1 MGSLYRKRKMTQSVE
16 SRAWGWT
23 RPIRSSCQLEV
34 SLTPIILATQEAE
47 IRRIWVQ
54 SQPPYLE
61 KPFTKIGLMEWLKV
75 KALSSSPS
83 TAKEKKKKSGSI
95 WIKEFA
101 MFAQLNFDLLW
112 VSGSLCLPFPC
123 LLSKSVYRGYP
134 ALYCH
139 CMLDMCGWQIP
150 CCLCHRCSLW
160 ELYMK
165 NLTWGSAAAPGPD
178 GKAGS
183 WISRW
188 YHDGRRLWRPLEG
201 KSKGNLLEGCK

>member
-61 KPFTKIGLMEWLKV
+61 KLFTKIGLMEWLKV

-83 TAKEKKKKSGSI
+83 TAKEKRKVGQYLNQGICNVCSA
-95 WIKEFA
+95 EFWLA
-101 MFAQLNFDLLW
+101 VGQWLPLPPISLSFEQECLQGLSCTVLSLYVGHVWMADTLLLMSQVLTLRTVHEEPHLRKCSCTWTWWEGRLLDLTL
-112 VSGSLCLPFPC
+112 
-123 LLSKSVYRGYP
+123 
-134 ALYCH
+134 
-139 CMLDMCGWQIP
+139 IP
-150 CCLCHRCSLW
+150 WW
-160 ELYMK
+160 EK
-165 NLTWGSAAAPGPD
+165 T
-178 GKAGS
+178 
-183 WISRW
+183 
-188 YHDGRRLWRPLEG
+188 LEAFG
-201 KSKGNLLEGCK
+201 GEEQRQPVGGM